1 MTFKKC
7 RNEGCEI
14 QIEVRN
20 TAEGWRPFEES
31 GNKHQCQ
38 YSDYAKKQK
47 QREPISSVEFKEE
60 KDDHGNELV
69 QDITKT
75 ESPKEMYQRME
86 GKTSDDLTKGYVD
99 HTQPAKGTSKCIIFF
114 SSQPTDVMD
123 EYNQFLANNKDK
135 IKTQGAHDHITK
147 DDDGMLFS
155 IFLYYEESAKQ

>member
-31 GNKHQCQ
+31 GNKHNCQ
-38 YSDYAKKQK
+38 YSDYAKKQ
-47 QREPISSVEFKEE
+47 RAEE
-60 KDDHGNELV
+60 KNDHGNELV
-69 QDITKT
+69 

-86 GKTSDDLTKGYVD
+86 GKTSDDLISKDYVD
-99 HTQPAKGTSKCIIFF
+99 HTQQSKGASKCIIFF
-114 SSQPTDVMD
+114 SSQPTDVTD
-123 EYNQFLANNKDK
+123 EYNQFLAKNKDR
-135 IKTQGAHDHITK
+135 IRTQGAHDHITK

-155 IFLYYEESAKQ
+155 IFLYYEEIKQ